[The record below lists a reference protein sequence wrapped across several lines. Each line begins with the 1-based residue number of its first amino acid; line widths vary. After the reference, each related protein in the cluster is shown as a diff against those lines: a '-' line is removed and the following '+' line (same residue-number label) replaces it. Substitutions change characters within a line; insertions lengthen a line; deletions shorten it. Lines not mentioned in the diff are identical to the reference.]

1 MGVGAVVA
9 GVGLATT
16 AAVSYSNAQS
26 SKKASNKAAQAQ
38 VASNEA
44 AIKAETDANKR
55 MEKLL
60 APYTNAG
67 YESLTTQQDL
77 LGLNGNYAQANAIEG
92 IKTSSQFKELAAQGE
107 NSILQ
112 NASATG
118 GLRGGN
124 TQAALAQFSPALLNS
139 LINDQYVKL
148 GGITSIGANAAAQTG
163 NSGMQSANSVSQLL
177 LSQGQ
182 ATAGGILGSANA
194 INSGINTGFNLL
206 GNYSKYS
213 GGWGGLGSSSAMS
226 GMDTSIPTWTP
237 QSNEAYMN
245 DYYGWGN

>member
-16 AAVSYSNAQS
+16 AAVGYSSAQS
-26 SKKASNKAAQAQ
+26 AKKAASAQA
-38 VASNEA
+38 ASA
-44 AIKAETDANKR
+44 QSAINAETDANKR
-55 MEKLL
+55 LQSIL
-60 APYTNAG
+60 APYSDAG
-67 YESLTTQQDL
+67 YESLSAQQDL
-77 LGLNGNYAQANAIEG
+77 LGLNGNEAQANAIEG

-226 GMDTSIPTWTP
+226 GMNTSIPTWTP